1 MAAFV
6 KMPKQSKSQPEQ
18 NMNSSLL
25 TRRQFLG
32 RGATVSASVVT
43 ASALVPFLS
52 PASVQAADASP
63 NPGKPRLSACIEAVF
78 TKPAFEQRLDEVK
91 AVGLKVFEFWGWGNR
106 NLDALAAKKAELGLE
121 VATFSADTGGA
132 LVASGSKDRFL
143 PALKASIAAAKKLG
157 ATRLI
162 ATVGNELK
170 NVPRSEQHRN
180 IVEAFKAGAPLCEE
194 AGITIVI
201 EPLNILVNHKGYYLA
216 TSAEGFQIVDE
227 VGSANVKL
235 LFDIYHQQITEGNL
249 IQNITN
255 NIQKIGH
262 FHVADVPGRHQPGTG
277 EINYAN
283 VFRAIASKGYTDFV
297 GLEMWPTID
306 HATAVKQVI
315 EVFDKAVA

>member
-1 MAAFV
+1 
-6 KMPKQSKSQPEQ
+6 
-18 NMNSSLL
+18 MNASLL

-32 RGATVSASVVT
+32 RSASASASVVT
-43 ASALVPFLS
+43 AGALAPFL
-52 PASVQAADASP
+52 ASSTARAAEAP
-63 NPGKPRLSACIEAVF
+63 QNPGKPRLSACIEAVF
-78 TKPAFEQRLDEVK
+78 TKPAFEQRLEEVK
-91 AVGLKVFEFWGWGNR
+91 AVGLKAFEFWGWRNR
-106 NLDALAAKKAELGLE
+106 NVEALAAKREELGLE

-132 LVASGSKDRFL
+132 LVAPGSKERFL

-170 NVPRSEQHRN
+170 NVPRSEQHQN
-180 IVEAFKAGAPLCEE
+180 IVEAFKAGAPFCEE

-201 EPLNILVNHKGYYLA
+201 EPLNVLVNHKGYYLA
-216 TSAEGFQIVDE
+216 TSAEAFQIVDE

-255 NIQKIGH
+255 NIKKIGH

-277 EINYAN
+277 EINYAS
-283 VFRAIASKGYTDFV
+283 VFRAIASKGYTGFV

-306 HATAVKQVI
+306 HATAVKQVMEI
-315 EVFDKAVA
+315 FDKAVA